1 MTKATNAK
9 RLHWPCALNGDRIL
23 FEQLNCWVSAMGNWS
38 YSCMWWTTS
47 TRSNNYQN
55 KIGIFVVLKFK
66 DYEMEELK
74 RVRELR
80 VDESSRR
87 RLIEYQ
93 DTTNEFTA
101 RIQELQNE
109 INCTTDSVAILAQ
122 ETLLFRTCSFFP
134 VHERFSFCFVQV
146 STTQLYRF
154 PPVLMAR
161 ARDGTDVPVS
171 PLPSSSSNMG
181 SPYGS
186 FPDIKGTRNHAST
199 MEE

>member
-1 MTKATNAK
+1 MNNFDEIKQ
-9 RLHWPCALNGDRIL
+9 LS
-23 FEQLNCWVSAMGNWS
+23 EQNLDLRGA
-38 YSCMWWTTS
+38 
-47 TRSNNYQN
+47 Q
-55 KIGIFVVLKFK
+55 FK

-80 VDESSRR
+80 EGESSRR
-87 RLIEYQ
+87 RLIEDQ

-122 ETLLFRTCSFFP
+122 ETLLVRTCSVFP
-134 VHERFSFCFVQV
+134 VHEHFSFCLVQV
-146 STTQLYRF
+146 SRTQLCRF

-171 PLPSSSSNMG
+171 PLPASSSNMG
-181 SPYGS
+181 STYGS
-186 FPDIKGTRNHAST
+186 FPDTTRNHANM